1 MNKSNN
7 WKTDRYV
14 KSISKDEYYVLL
26 VKSCIILISEST
38 KTAFVF
44 ELFEQ

>member
-7 WKTDRYV
+7 WKPNVYV
-14 KSISKDEYYVLL
+14 KSISKDEYYVPL

-38 KTAFVF
+38 KTVGICF
-44 ELFEQ
+44 